1 MNPKGLQYY
10 NNLINELISHGS
22 YETRFLSSS
31 LIKQLRGILPGCL
44 MNIYF
49 FPFLISH
56 NVGIEAHVTLN
67 HWDLPQTL
75 EDEYGGWV
83 SRRVV
88 YGSQTPSL

>member
-1 MNPKGLQYY
+1 
-10 NNLINELISHGS
+10 
-22 YETRFLSSS
+22 
-31 LIKQLRGILPGCL
+31 